1 MVNERLINVT
11 QFLHQY
17 ETENTKINY
26 KVGIK
31 QFFNHI
37 YPTLKNENLD
47 TKAEKYMS
55 EKRDYQEDILNFKD
69 SLHDKAPS
77 TKGSRLNAVK
87 VFLANNGIKFPKL
100 FFRNMNGKNV
110 DSITWEKVPSNNEL
124 KRIIE
129 YLPLQGKA
137 LTLVLSSSG
146 MQIRE
151 TVRIRLGD
159 IEFNH
164 DPVKIK
170 IQGEH
175 TKTGKKRITFI
186 SPEAKEAVQ
195 EWLKYRDK
203 YMERAKGRTPKVFR
217 KNKGDLLF
225 PFRSENFNVIWRNAL
240 DKANL
245 LEIDKKT
252 NRIMMRPHNLRKF
265 FRLRVG
271 RYGQDEA
278 EAMMGHQTGL
288 NAIYARFDD
297 VEERLEEVYKKS
309 IPDLSINQ
317 KGIQVNEVLN
327 NTIKELKE
335 KIENNEKK
343 RLDVYTKLVFITA
356 KLEDLMIKDEKRTK
370 EIEELKRDL
379 HNWKMTVQDFEKI
392 IHHLI
397 SKNRK
402 LTAEEEE

>member
-1 MVNERLINVT
+1 M
-11 QFLHQY
+11 
-17 ETENTKINY
+17 
-26 KVGIK
+26 
-31 QFFNHI
+31 
-37 YPTLKNENLD
+37 
-47 TKAEKYMS
+47 
-55 EKRDYQEDILNFKD
+55 
-69 SLHDKAPS
+69 
-77 TKGSRLNAVK
+77 
-87 VFLANNGIKFPKL
+87 
-100 FFRNMNGKNV
+100 
-110 DSITWEKVPSNNEL
+110 
-124 KRIIE
+124 
-129 YLPLQGKA
+129 
-137 LTLVLSSSG
+137 
-146 MQIRE
+146 
-151 TVRIRLGD
+151 
-159 IEFNH
+159 
-164 DPVKIK
+164 KIK

-186 SPEAKEAVQ
+186 SPEAKEVVQ

-203 YMERAKGRTPKVFR
+203 YMERAKRRTPKVFR

-225 PFRSENFNVIWRNAL
+225 PFRSENFNMIWRNAL

-245 LEIDKKT
+245 FEIDKKT

-278 EAMMGHQTGL
+278 EAMMGYQTGL

-297 VEERLEEVYKKS
+297 AEERLEEVYKKS

-317 KGIQVNEVLN
+317 KGIQVNEALN
-327 NTIKELKE
+327 NTIKELKD
-335 KIENNEKK
+335 KIEDNEKK
-343 RLDVYTKLVFITA
+343 RLDDYTKLVFITA
-356 KLEDLMIKDEKRTK
+356 KLGNLMIKNEKRTK

-379 HNWKMTVQDFEKI
+379 HNWKKTVQDFEKK

>member
-1 MVNERLINVT
+1 
-11 QFLHQY
+11 
-17 ETENTKINY
+17 
-26 KVGIK
+26 
-31 QFFNHI
+31 
-37 YPTLKNENLD
+37 
-47 TKAEKYMS
+47 
-55 EKRDYQEDILNFKD
+55 
-69 SLHDKAPS
+69 
-77 TKGSRLNAVK
+77 
-87 VFLANNGIKFPKL
+87 
-100 FFRNMNGKNV
+100 
-110 DSITWEKVPSNNEL
+110 
-124 KRIIE
+124 
-129 YLPLQGKA
+129 
-137 LTLVLSSSG
+137 
-146 MQIRE
+146 
-151 TVRIRLGD
+151 
-159 IEFNH
+159 
-164 DPVKIK
+164 
-170 IQGEH
+170 
-175 TKTGKKRITFI
+175 
-186 SPEAKEAVQ
+186 
-195 EWLKYRDK
+195 
-203 YMERAKGRTPKVFR
+203 
-217 KNKGDLLF
+217 
-225 PFRSENFNVIWRNAL
+225 
-240 DKANL
+240 
-245 LEIDKKT
+245 
-252 NRIMMRPHNLRKF
+252 
-265 FRLRVG
+265 VG